1 MLEYGTIECRTLKC
15 ETECWTLERRTENGS
30 TYIVYITV
38 SPNTYHKAYNIE
50 YIEYT
55 SNNEDRTNNE
65 NSVQVGL
72 FAISLI
78 HWFSFVY
85 SNSKK

>member
-15 ETECWTLERRTENGS
+15 ETECWTLERLTEYRS

-38 SPNTYHKAYNIE
+38 SQNKYHKAYNIE

-55 SNNEDRTNNE
+55 STFPPLPSPPPPQIYWQESTMFYQN
-65 NSVQVGL
+65 
-72 FAISLI
+72 SLI
-78 HWFSFVY
+78 
-85 SNSKK
+85 